1 MGYSNYAEVVKRQKL
16 KWEVS
21 LALIFAFA
29 ITLAFWTSFFEP
41 FIFAKFALLLLGG
54 SWLLGLLVLHF
65 RFLKSIKVYSL
76 LISALIALFTVVLE
90 KSDLVHTS
98 LFGVQGRNMGF
109 LSYFSLGIF
118 SLFFASQ
125 ACTIVLNR
133 SIAVFYGAVVVV
145 VAYGVLQALELDPFN
160 WQLNYEGI
168 IGNLGN
174 PNFMSVVAALC
185 SAIALIHF
193 IESGIRK
200 SVSYLHLFLFIL
212 ALIAVYF
219 SKSTQGWIVFLISLA
234 PWVFVRL
241 KRVNVA
247 ASRLFIAAI
256 SSTVIAVALAL
267 FQTGPLSKVL
277 YEQSLFFRAEFWR
290 IAWQM
295 AVDNPWLG
303 VGIDRYQNYYREYK
317 TLEQVRTMGAEDFSN
332 SAHNLYLHFFATG
345 GFPLGLLFLAINLYV
360 GYRFLVVL
368 KQVNQSQINIVAI
381 FGLWLGIQAQN
392 LISIDYPSIALWSWI
407 FGGLGVGLSFLGEG
421 AKNTEENLGKKYIGV
436 ATSVAATTLSL
447 VFLTPALSVQSMLLR
462 GFYAYVE
469 KGDLEAIKV
478 KSDYLEALGMK
489 EPGNPTL
496 PILAANSLFQD
507 EAYEEAVEAARR
519 AIDIDSHDYRAWWFL
534 ASSLEKLDRR
544 IDAIHAREMTVKLSP
559 YNSPNLLELARNQAQ
574 AEDLSSLKETIE
586 QLREIDSNS
595 VETLEAQ
602 KLLSP

>member
-1 MGYSNYAEVVKRQKL
+1 MKRQSL
-16 KWEVS
+16 TWEVS
-21 LALIFAFA
+21 LALIFASL

-41 FIFAKFALLLLGG
+41 FILAKSALLLLGG
-54 SWLLGLLVLHF
+54 AWLLGLLLVHSGT
-65 RFLKSIKVYSL
+65 LKRMKAYSL
-76 LISALIALFTVVLE
+76 LLSGLIAYFILVLVQ
-90 KSDLVHTS
+90 SDLMYTS

-109 LSYFSLGIF
+109 LSYLALVIF

-125 ACTIVLNR
+125 ASFLVLSR
-133 SIAVFYGAVVVV
+133 TLTVFYGVVAIV
-145 VAYGVLQALELDPFN
+145 VAYGLLQIFELDPFN
-160 WQLNYEGI
+160 WRLNYEGI

-185 SAIALIHF
+185 AAMALIYF
-193 IESGIRK
+193 IESGIRNG
-200 SVSYLHLFLFIL
+200 VSYLHFSLFLS
-212 ALIAVYF
+212 ALTALYF

-234 PWVFVRL
+234 PWVYVRL
-241 KRVNVA
+241 KSISLL
-247 ASRLFIAAI
+247 ASRLFILVI
-256 SSTVIAVALAL
+256 SSAVIAVALAL
-267 FQTGPLSKVL
+267 VQAGPLSKVL
-277 YEQSLFFRAEFWR
+277 YEQSLSFRADFWR
-290 IAWQM
+290 IAWRM
-295 AVDNPWLG
+295 AVDNPWFG

-317 TLEQVRTMGAEDFSN
+317 TLEQVRAVGAEDFSD

-360 GYRFLVVL
+360 GYRFIVVL
-368 KQVNQSQINIVAI
+368 KPSNESQIKIAAI

-407 FGGLGVGLSFLGEG
+407 FAGLAVGLSFMGEG
-421 AKNTEENLGKKYIGV
+421 TKNKKENLGRKYIGV
-436 ATSVAATTLSL
+436 AISVSATTLSL
-447 VFLTPALSVQSMLLR
+447 VFLIPASSAQSMLR
-462 GFYAYVE
+462 TGFYAYVE

-478 KSDYLEALGMK
+478 KSDYLEGLGKK

-496 PILAANSLFQD
+496 AILAANSLFLD
-507 EAYEEAVEAARR
+507 EAYEEAAEAARR

-544 IDAIHAREMTVKLSP
+544 IEAIQAREMTIKLSP

-574 AEDLSSLKETIE
+574 AKNLSGLEETIK
-586 QLREIDSNS
+586 QLREIDPNS